1 MRDIQVFTGFVHIL
15 LEVATALFPLLVL
28 FIFFQLFYLKMPT
41 YKLKQ
46 IGIGLFL
53 TFVGLSLFLQGV
65 YVGFLPVG
73 QKMGAALASLSYN
86 WVLIPIGFILGFVA
100 TFAEPAVRVLNYEV
114 EKASGGYIPQTLMLY
129 TLSLGVAISI
139 AVAMARILYGLSLW
153 PFIVI
158 GYITVL
164 LMTRFST
171 RTFTAI
177 AFDSGG
183 VATGPMTVTFI
194 SAVALGVADT
204 LDGRDPLMD
213 GFGMISL
220 VALAPILSVLV
231 LGLLYGRKERTNE
244 PKPASQLRPVDDHRQ
259 QRERQKS
266 S

>member
-1 MRDIQVFTGFVHIL
+1 MSEIKVFAGFSHIL
-15 LEVATALFPLLVL
+15 LEVAAALLPLLVL
-28 FIFFQLFYLKMPT
+28 FIFFQLIYLKMPV

-46 IGIGLFL
+46 IGIGLVLAFA
-53 TFVGLSLFLQGV
+53 GLSLFLQGV

-73 QKMGAALASLSYN
+73 QKMGTALASLSYN
-86 WVLIPIGFILGFVA
+86 WILIPIGFVLGFVA

-129 TLSLGVAISI
+129 TLSLGVAASI
-139 AVAMARILYGLSLW
+139 AVSMTRILLGLSLW
-153 PFIVI
+153 PFIII
-158 GYITVL
+158 GYATVL
-164 LMTRFST
+164 IMTRFST

-194 SAVALGVADT
+194 SAVALGVATT
-204 LDGRDPLMD
+204 LEGRDPLLE

-231 LGLLYGRKERTNE
+231 LGLLYGRKERENE
-244 PKPASQLRPVDDHRQ
+244 PKPADGLRAPDDHRQ
-259 QRERQKS
+259 QRDGQES
-266 S
+266 G